1 MSHLTL
7 PKTEDISGFLSMLY
21 GLTVTATECKAMAPA
36 SRYVVANYVDD
47 QGAPIAA
54 IAADIAGAAKLS
66 AALTQI
72 PAGGVEDTIEAGE
85 LSPVLQDNLSEV
97 FNILVNLF
105 PTDDGTRLSFAD
117 ASFDK
122 DQSPEFGESISIE
135 IDIQRYSKGNI
146 ELFF

>member
-7 PKTEDISGFLSMLY
+7 PKIEDISDFLSMLY
-21 GLTVTATECKAMAPA
+21 GLTVTATQCDALAPA
-36 SRYVVANYVDD
+36 SRYVVANYIDD
-47 QGAPIAA
+47 QGTPVAA
-54 IAADIAGAAKLS
+54 IAADIAAAAKLS

-72 PAGGVEDTIEAGE
+72 PAGGVEDTIKEGE

-117 ASFDK
+117 VSFDK
-122 DQSPEFGESISIE
+122 NPVPAFEESISIA